1 MRIPKILI
9 LLLVTLTACSLFSG
23 CSDEPKIS
31 TSSPEALKWYKEG
44 KLLSDKFYYREA
56 EEAITK
62 AIAADSLFAMA
73 WVQRAVISFQS
84 GDENAAKVSIARA
97 LKLSNTASSS
107 EQLVARMWQN
117 RVNYAN
123 AEAATFAD
131 SIIHRYPTI
140 LDAYLVRGQLYELS
154 KNSDAAIK
162 IYTRAVQIDSTYA
175 PCVMSLGYAYSS
187 LGEFDRAFAY
197 MERYIRLLPKDAD
210 PRASYADILLRAG
223 RYELALGQYRASLDL
238 KPDYWYSVQ
247 KIGEVYA
254 ILGRLTAAEE
264 QYRRALE
271 LLPHS
276 GRTPVAR
283 LTIDGRFNFLRGKYE
298 DALSQFTKAS
308 SLDTTAFEAAMGM
321 VRCLSKLKRF
331 DEADG
336 AISGIHAELSR
347 RNLLQSPAMAGF
359 NLYRAVTLKERGEFD
374 QALAACDEALQFASP
389 LDRVGIYNEIADL
402 HLRQKDYEL
411 ALDACEEALS
421 LNPNSPGTLL
431 TLLKVYSA
439 KGDPRMVREIG
450 GGLMKLW
457 ADADPD
463 YILLKEARVALGRT
477 TGVARK

>member
-1 MRIPKILI
+1 MRIPKIMFLH
-9 LLLVTLTACSLFSG
+9 LVSLTAWFLLSG
-23 CSDEPKIS
+23 CSDEPKLS

-44 KLLSDKFYYREA
+44 KSLSDKFYYREA
-56 EEAITK
+56 EDAISK

-73 WVQRAVISFQS
+73 WVQRAVISFPN
-84 GDENAAKVSIARA
+84 DENAAKVSIARA
-97 LKLSNTASSS
+97 LKLSATASPS
-107 EQLVARMWQN
+107 EQLLARMWQKRIN
-117 RVNYAN
+117 FAN
-123 AEAATFAD
+123 AEAETFAD
-131 SIIHRYPTI
+131 SIMRRYPTV
-140 LDAYLVRGQLYELS
+140 LEAYLVRGQLYELS

-162 IYTRAVQIDSTYA
+162 MYARAVQLDSTYA

-238 KPDYWYSVQ
+238 KPDYWYSYQ

-264 QYRRALE
+264 QYRKALQ
-271 LLPHS
+271 LLPQS
-276 GRTPVAR
+276 GRTGVSR
-283 LTIDGRFNFLRGKYE
+283 LVIDGRFNFLRGKYE
-298 DALSQFTKAS
+298 EALSRFGKAS
-308 SLDTTAFEAAMGM
+308 AIDTTSYDAALGM
-321 VRCLSKLKRF
+321 VRCFSKLKRF
-331 DEADG
+331 DEAD
-336 AISGIHAELSR
+336 AVIAGIHAVLSR
-347 RNLLQSPAMAGF
+347 RHLLQSAEMAAF

-389 LDRVGIYNEIADL
+389 LNRMSVYNEIADV
-402 HLRQKDYEL
+402 HLQQHNYEM

-421 LNPNSPGTLL
+421 LNPNSPGVLL
-431 TLLKVYSA
+431 TLLKVYRA
-439 KGDPRMVREIG
+439 QGDARMVREIG
-450 GGLMKLW
+450 GRLMTLW

-463 YILLKEARVALGRT
+463 FIFLKEARVALGRS

>member
-1 MRIPKILI
+1 MRIPNIS
-9 LLLVTLTACSLFSG
+9 LVVLTALTAFFFFSG
-23 CSDEPKIS
+23 CSDDPKLS

-56 EEAITK
+56 EEAIIK
-62 AIAADSLFAMA
+62 SIAADSLFAMA

-84 GDENAAKVSIARA
+84 SDENAAKSSIARA
-97 LKLSNTASSS
+97 LKLSAIASPS
-107 EQLVARMWQN
+107 EQLVAQMWKN
-117 RVNYAN
+117 RINYAN
-123 AEAATFAD
+123 TEAATFAD
-131 SIIHRYPTI
+131 SIIRRYPAI

-162 IYTRAVQIDSTYA
+162 TYARAVQVDSSYA

-187 LGEFDRAFAY
+187 LGEFDRAFTY

-223 RYELALGQYRASLDL
+223 RYELALGQYRVSLDL

-254 ILGRLTAAEE
+254 ILGRLDAAQE

-271 LLPHS
+271 LLPQS
-276 GRTPVAR
+276 GRMPVAR

-298 DALSQFTKAS
+298 EALTQFTKAS
-308 SLDTTAFEAAMGM
+308 TIDTTAFDAALGM

-331 DEADG
+331 AEADG
-336 AISGIHAELSR
+336 VISGIHAELSR
-347 RNLLQSPAMAGF
+347 RNLLQSPVMAAF
-359 NLYRAVTLKERGEFD
+359 NLYRAVTLKERGEYD
-374 QALAACDEALQFASP
+374 QALAACDEALQYAIP
-389 LDRVGIYNEIADL
+389 LDRVSIYNEIADL
-402 HLRQKDYEL
+402 HLLQKGYEL
-411 ALDACEEALS
+411 AFDACEEALS
-421 LNPNSPGTLL
+421 TNPNSPGTLL
-431 TLLKVYSA
+431 TLLKVYRA
-439 KGDPRMVREIG
+439 KGDARMVREIG
-450 GGLMKLW
+450 GRLMALW

-463 YILLKEARVALGRT
+463 YIFLKEARVALGRT